1 MVQVPNQSSLSHL
14 AVTQSKGRHYAED
27 EDPHRSCWQRDR
39 DRIIHSSAFR
49 RLQYKTQVFIP
60 HEGNDHHRNR
70 LTHSLEVAQI
80 STAMAQRL
88 GLNVQLTEA
97 VALAHDLGHPP
108 FGHAGEQAL
117 QEVMEPYGGFSHNTQ
132 SLHIV
137 ASLEQRYASFDG
149 LNLSWET
156 LDGIAKHNPIDEK
169 DTRMMHYVKL
179 YDLPLKA
186 LPSLEAQLAAIA
198 DDIAYNGH
206 DIDDSL
212 RFGFFQLNDL
222 TFIPLLDDIIQE
234 VTKVTSLY
242 DVPRREKRRQ
252 HETIRRLIDRLIA
265 DVCDTTI
272 RNCEHH
278 QLVQLS
284 TKAQNSIDMLKEF
297 LNENVYQ
304 AKPVKDKVNQGKD
317 LIRDLFSLY
326 MKEDKKLPEHWQKR
340 MQMND
345 EDGRAQIIGDYIAG
359 MTERLVLSLMDKS
372 LS

>member
-1 MVQVPNQSSLSHL
+1 MTQVPNQSSLKHL
-14 AVTQSKGRHYAED
+14 AVTQSKGRHHAED
-27 EDPHRSCWQRDR
+27 EDSYRSCWQRDR

-60 HEGNDHHRNR
+60 HEGNDHHRTR
-70 LTHSLEVAQI
+70 LTHSLEVAQV

-88 GLNVQLTEA
+88 ELNVPLTEA

-117 QEVMEPYGGFSHNTQ
+117 QEVMVPYGGFHHNTQ

-156 LDGIAKHNPIDEK
+156 IDGIAKHNPVDEN
-169 DTRMMHYVKL
+169 DTRMMHYVTL

-186 LPSLEAQLAAIA
+186 SPSLEAQLAATA

-212 RFGFFQLNDL
+212 RFGFFQLDDL
-222 TFIPLLDDIIQE
+222 TFIPLLDEIIQE
-234 VTKVTSLY
+234 VTRLYGSL
-242 DVPRREKRRQ
+242 PKKRRQ
-252 HETIRRLIDRLIA
+252 HETIRRLIARLIS
-265 DVCDTTI
+265 DVCDNTV
-272 RNCEHH
+272 RNCKKHKLE
-278 QLVQLS
+278 VQLS
-284 TKAQNSIDMLKEF
+284 PEAKQSIDLLQGFLKKK
-297 LNENVYQ
+297 VYLS
-304 AKPVKDKVNQGKD
+304 KPVLDKMNQGKD

-326 MKEDKKLPEHWQKR
+326 MKGDKKLPEHWQER
-340 MQMND
+340 MKKDD
-345 EDGRAQIIGDYIAG
+345 EDARALTISDYIAG
-359 MTERLVLSLMDKS
+359 MTERLARSLMETS
-372 LS
+372 IS

>member
-1 MVQVPNQSSLSHL
+1 MTQVPNQSSLEHL

-60 HEGNDHHRNR
+60 HEGNDHHRTR
-70 LTHSLEVAQI
+70 LTHSLEVAQV
-80 STAMAQRL
+80 STAMAHRL
-88 GLNVQLTEA
+88 ELNVPLTEA

-117 QEVMEPYGGFSHNTQ
+117 QEVMLPYGGFHHNPQ

-137 ASLEQRYASFDG
+137 SSLERRYASFDG

-156 LDGIAKHNPIDEK
+156 LDGIAKHNPIDEN
-169 DTRMMHYVKL
+169 DARMMHYVTL
-179 YDLPLKA
+179 YDLPLTSR
-186 LPSLEAQLAAIA
+186 PSLEAQLAAIA

-212 RFGFFQLNDL
+212 RFGFFRLEDL
-222 TFIPLLDDIIQE
+222 TFIPLLDEIIQE
-234 VTKVTSLY
+234 VSRLYGSL
-242 DVPRREKRRQ
+242 PQKRRQ
-252 HETIRRLIDRLIA
+252 HETIRRLIARLIS
-265 DVCDTTI
+265 DVCATTI
-272 RNCEHH
+272 RNCERH
-278 QLVQLS
+278 QLAQLS
-284 TKAQNSIDMLKEF
+284 TEAQQSLDLLRAFLKK
-297 LNENVYQ
+297 NVYRS
-304 AKPVKDKVNQGKD
+304 KSVMDKMNQGKE

-326 MKEDKKLPEHWQKR
+326 MKGDKKLPEHWQKR
-340 MQMND
+340 MKTDD
-345 EDGRAQIIGDYIAG
+345 EDARALIISDYIAG
-359 MTERLVLSLMDKS
+359 MTERLALSLMETS

>member
-1 MVQVPNQSSLSHL
+1 MAQVPNQSSLGHL
-14 AVTQSKGRHYAED
+14 AVTQSKGRHYTED
-27 EDPHRSCWQRDR
+27 EDSYRSWWQRDR

-60 HEGNDHHRNR
+60 HEGNDHHRTR

-88 GLNVQLTEA
+88 QLNVPLTEA

-108 FGHAGEQAL
+108 FGHAGEEAL
-117 QEVMEPYGGFSHNTQ
+117 QEMMLPYGGFHHNTQ

-137 ASLEQRYASFDG
+137 ANLERRYASFDG

-156 LDGIAKHNPIDEK
+156 VDGIAKHNPIDEK
-169 DTRMMHYVKL
+169 DTRMMHYVNL
-179 YDLPLKA
+179 YDIPA
-186 LPSLEAQLAAIA
+186 TSHASLEAQLAAIA

-234 VTKVTSLY
+234 VTHLYGSSL
-242 DVPRREKRRQ
+242 PQKRRQ
-252 HETIRRLIDRLIA
+252 HETIRRLIARLIS

-272 RNCEHH
+272 RNCE
-278 QLVQLS
+278 QPQPVQLS
-284 TKAQNSIDMLKEF
+284 TEAQQSLDLLKHF
-297 LNENVYQ
+297 LKTNVYRSQ
-304 AKPVKDKVNQGKD
+304 TVMDKMNQGKE
-317 LIRDLFSLY
+317 IIGNLFALY
-326 MKEDKKLPEHWQKR
+326 MKEDKKLPDNWQRRIKT
-340 MQMND
+340 ND
-345 EDGRAQIIGDYIAG
+345 EDARALIICDYIAG
-359 MTERLVLSLMDKS
+359 MTERLALSLMETS

>member
-1 MVQVPNQSSLSHL
+1 MVQVPNQSSLRHL
-14 AVTQSKGRHYAED
+14 AVTQSKGRHYTED
-27 EDPHRSCWQRDR
+27 EDSYRSWWQRDR

-60 HEGNDHHRNR
+60 HEGNDHHRTR

-88 GLNVQLTEA
+88 QLNVPLTEA

-108 FGHAGEQAL
+108 FGHAGEEAL
-117 QEVMEPYGGFSHNTQ
+117 QEMMQPYGGFHHNTQ

-137 ASLEQRYASFDG
+137 SNLEKRYASFDG

-156 LDGIAKHNPIDEK
+156 VDGIAKHNPIDK
-169 DTRMMHYVKL
+169 TDSRMMHYVNL

-234 VTKVTSLY
+234 VTHLYGSL
-242 DVPRREKRRQ
+242 PRKRRQ
-252 HETIRRLIDRLIA
+252 HETIRRLIARLIS
-265 DVCDTTI
+265 DVCDKTL

-278 QLVQLS
+278 KPVQLS
-284 TKAQNSIDMLKEF
+284 DEAKNSIRLLKGF
-297 LNENVYQ
+297 LKTNVYRSQ
-304 AKPVKDKVNQGKD
+304 TVMDKMNQGKEI
-317 LIRDLFSLY
+317 IRDLFSLY
-326 MKEDKKLPEHWQKR
+326 MKGDKKLPEHWQKR
-340 MQMND
+340 VQMND
-345 EDGRAQIIGDYIAG
+345 DIARAHTICDYIAG
-359 MTERLVLSLMDKS
+359 MTERLALSLMETS